1 MRIHKAP
8 LMAAVVAVT
17 MGATACSENGTP
29 LTAPEET
36 ASFQRNVGQATFGN
50 LIAALNNIAVNIENL
65 QVLNNLINVGDINA
79 GDINLQVVRV
89 GDVLSGN
96 NVNALNN
103 ALNRNQVNIGV
114 LQNLLN
120 NNTLNVDLQNVLTNF
135 LNNNNIDI
143 RDVVAIGVN
152 VDTGTIIVFAR

>member
-17 MGATACSENGTP
+17 MGATACSENSSQ

-36 ASFQRNVGQATFGN
+36 ASFQQNIGQATFGN
-50 LIAALNNIAVNIENL
+50 LIAALNNIAVNINNL
-65 QVLNNLINVGDINA
+65 QVLNNLITVGDIQA
-79 GDINLQVVRV
+79 DDINLQLVRV

-96 NVNALNN
+96 NIRALNN

-114 LQNLLN
+114 LQNFLN
-120 NNTLNVDLQNVLTNF
+120 DNTVVINDVLQNF
-135 LNNNNIDI
+135 LNNNNVNIE
-143 RDVVAIGVN
+143 DVIAIGVN
-152 VDTGTIIVFAR
+152 VDTGTIIIFAQ